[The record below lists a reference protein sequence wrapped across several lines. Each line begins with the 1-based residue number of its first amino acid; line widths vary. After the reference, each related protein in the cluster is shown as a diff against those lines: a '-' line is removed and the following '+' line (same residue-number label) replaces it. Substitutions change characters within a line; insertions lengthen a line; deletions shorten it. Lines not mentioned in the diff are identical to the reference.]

1 MKKRWMSGLF
11 CLFLAVVSV
20 LGRPALADAV
30 IEEWWD
36 YSYDVDRYVYVN
48 ASDNLGLFMREGPG
62 TEYAKVNQQ
71 TIPMY
76 TRIHISREYT
86 AKNGWKWGYS
96 SYKFP
101 GETYADAGWVCL
113 VETTTYDPTPTATPD
128 PTPTATNNGQGGKQ
142 TQKVETAMPTK
153 SGTATPTP
161 SAPVSPKGNVSAAPT
176 PSVTA
181 APTEIVSAE
190 PTPSV
195 TVSPSALPTELPTES
210 PEITPAG
217 TNSFREYTTTGLLLI
232 GAVVVALAVTAVF
245 LLVKKKK

>member
-11 CLFLAVVSV
+11 CLLLAVVSV
-20 LGRPALADAV
+20 LGPPALADAV
-30 IEEWWD
+30 IEDWWD

-101 GETYADAGWVCL
+101 GETYVDAGWVCL
-113 VETTTYDPTPTATPD
+113 VETATYDPAPKAKPEPAPTATD
-128 PTPTATNNGQGGKQ
+128 PGQEGKE
-142 TQKVETAMPTK
+142 TQKVETAAPTK
-153 SGTATPTP
+153 SGTATSTP
-161 SAPVSPKGNVSAAPT
+161 SAPASPRGTVSAAPAPSSSVT
-176 PSVTA
+176 PS
-181 APTEIVSAE
+181 EIVSAE

-195 TVSPSALPTELPTES
+195 TVSPSALPTETPTES

-217 TNSFREYTTTGLLLI
+217 TNEFQGYTMTGLLLI